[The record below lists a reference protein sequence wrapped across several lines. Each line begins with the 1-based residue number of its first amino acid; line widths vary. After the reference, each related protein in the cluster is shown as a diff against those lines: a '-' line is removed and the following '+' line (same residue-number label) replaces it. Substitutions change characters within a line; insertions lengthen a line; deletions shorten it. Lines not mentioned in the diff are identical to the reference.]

1 MAATGMYRKADA
13 QGPAEGQNDV
23 MRVCNLLGGSKV
35 IKRPVRTSL
44 EAHDL
49 IADGLPLQALLFLID
64 GVQVLTTGD
73 ALHKAVGLSHR
84 KLMRRTPGTQRK
96 TLSMELGSRIWRF
109 ADILSKAS
117 DVLGD
122 QKLAEAWLLEPAFGL
137 NRRRPIDLLG
147 SAAGTKAI
155 EDHIVR
161 MEYGVY
167 S

>member
-1 MAATGMYRKADA
+1 MAATGINRNADS
-13 QGPAEGQNDV
+13 QGPTEGQNDV

-64 GVQVLTTGD
+64 GVQVLTTVD

-84 KLMRRTPGTQRK
+84 KLMQRTPGTRRK

-109 ADILSKAS
+109 AGILSKART
-117 DVLGD
+117 
-122 QKLAEAWLLEPAFGL
+122 F
-137 NRRRPIDLLG
+137 
-147 SAAGTKAI
+147 
-155 EDHIVR
+155 
-161 MEYGVY
+161 
-167 S
+167 